1 MNKTTRF
8 SLLMITLITVLS
20 CARQGSPTGGPK
32 DETPPV
38 FINADP
44 DTLATNVDVNIKEAI
59 INFDEYVVLKEYS
72 KNVVVSPSFQ
82 IPPIV
87 TPQAMAKKFISIKF
101 QEELLPN
108 TTYSFNFGDAVQ
120 DFNENN
126 KLSNFQYVFSTGDF
140 IDSLKIVGR
149 VNSSYDFKLPE
160 KVLVGLYKVNEEYK
174 DSIVLQKKPYY
185 IARVNEKG
193 EYQLNY
199 LAAGKYKLIAFEDKV
214 ENVQFDFGKERFAFK
229 NDPIELKENQQENLN
244 LFNQKPAYRKP
255 EASFKRNGLIVFKT
269 TGATDD
275 VTITSLSKEFKT
287 ATIEKFPKKDSINF
301 WFNPKVD
308 TIVGKSGRFNF
319 LVQHKDKKD
328 TITALYTKS
337 AEEYKLEFKPLND
350 KKLAPNKAFKIQ
362 GTAPIVAIDHTKIHV
377 FKDSIAIPFK
387 VSIDTIN
394 RQNVLFSF
402 EKALDQNFEV
412 NIYPKALTDV
422 LGEKN
427 DTLAYPIKMGTRGDF
442 GHLKLTVQNA
452 PTKPFILQFLKA
464 DKDFTVLDEI
474 YNPAGKNYFEFNF
487 IEPGEYLF
495 RLLVDE
501 NANGKW
507 DTGDFLTG
515 LQPEPIYLYPEPIK
529 VRAMW
534 DAAETWVLGEAN
546 QPVALPSDN
555 PDSDKNR
562 IRKGQL
568 KEGEERTTSGKGN
581 NKKVGE

>member
-8 SLLMITLITVLS
+8 SLLMLIILMVIS

-38 FINADP
+38 FLKADP
-44 DTLATNVDVNIKEAI
+44 DTLATNVDINLQEAT
-59 INFDEYVVLKEYS
+59 INFDEYIILKEYS

-87 TPQAMAKKFISIKF
+87 TPQALAKKNISIKF
-101 QEELLPN
+101 QEPLLPN

-126 KLSNFQYVFSTGDF
+126 KLSNFQYVFSTGSF
-140 IDSLKIVGR
+140 IDSLKVTGR

-160 KVLVGLYKVNEEYK
+160 KILVGLYKVDSTYK

-185 IARVNEKG
+185 IARANDRG

-199 LAAGKYKLIAFEDKV
+199 LASGKYKLIAFEDKV
-214 ENVQFDFGKERFAFK
+214 ENVMYDYGKERFAFH
-229 NDPIELKENQQENLN
+229 NDPIELNTNQEINLN

-255 EASFKRNGLIVFKT
+255 EASFKQEGLIVFKT

-275 VTITSLSKEFKT
+275 VTITPIGKEFKT
-287 ATIEKFPKKDSINF
+287 AYIQKFPKQDSINF
-301 WFNPKVD
+301 WFNSKVD
-308 TIVGKSGRFNF
+308 TIAGRSSKLNFN
-319 LVQHKDKKD
+319 VQHKDKID
-328 TITALYTKS
+328 TISALYSKS
-337 AEEYKLEFKPLND
+337 NSERKLEFKALND
-350 KKLAPNKAFKIQ
+350 QKLGPNKDFKLQ
-362 GTAPIVAIDHTKIHV
+362 ANAPIKSLDLSKIHV
-377 FKDSIAIPFK
+377 FKDTVSIPFK
-387 VSIDTIN
+387 VSIDSIN
-394 RQNVLFSF
+394 AQNLNFAF
-402 EKALDQNFEV
+402 DKNLDEKFEV
-412 NIYPKALTDV
+412 NIYPNALTDV

-442 GHLKLTVQNA
+442 GHLKLTLQNV
-452 PTKPFILQFLKA
+452 PSKPFILQFLKA
-464 DKDFTVLDEI
+464 DQNFTILEEI
-474 YNPAGKNYFEFNF
+474 YNPASKNAFEFNF

-507 DTGDFLTG
+507 DTGDYLSG
-515 LQPEPIYLYPEPIK
+515 KQPEPIYLYPEPIK

-534 DAAETWVLGEAN
+534 DATETWVLGEAN
-546 QPVALPSDN
+546 QPVSLPNDEK
-555 PDSDKNR
+555 DSDKNR
-562 IRKGQL
+562 IRRGEL
-568 KEGEERTTSGKGN
+568 KEGEEHQNSRTE
-581 NKKVGE
+581 NKKSEE